1 MERPYILHM
10 ITPVKNLSPFD
21 VNMAL
26 DAGWDHAIGYVDV
39 ETDEVQALI
48 QDAIFS
54 RGPAGAKR
62 TGVFLG
68 GRDVHLV
75 MDMLKTCQVSMV
87 PPFET
92 SCFADPSGAFTTA
105 AGMMACVEQGLK
117 DQFDTDLADKHVVI
131 MGGTGP
137 VGSTAAILAAKSG
150 AHVQIMGRQKEKSEM
165 VADLCNRE
173 YGGGTTDIQGEAN
186 DRVGEVT
193 KNADVILA
201 AVAAGVQVISTEHI
215 KSASALKVVADVN
228 AVPPSGIAG
237 LDAMDDCKT
246 VEGSPSG
253 AVGIGALVIGNVK
266 YQTQSRLLQE
276 MRDTDKPVYLH
287 FEHAFE
293 IARGIKRG

>member
-26 DAGWDHAIGYVDV
+26 DAGWDHAIGYVNV

-165 VADLCNRE
+165 IADLCNRE

-201 AVAAGVQVISTEHI
+201 AVAAGVQVISAEHI

-246 VEGSPSG
+246 VEASPSG

>member
-26 DAGWDHAIGYVDV
+26 DAGWDHAIGYVNV

-186 DRVGEVT
+186 ERVGEVT

-201 AVAAGVQVISTEHI
+201 AVAAGVQVISAEHI

>member
-1 MERPYILHM
+1 MEKPYILHM
-10 ITPVKNLSPFD
+10 ITPAKNLSPFD

-26 DAGWDHAIGYVDV
+26 DAGWDNTVGYTSV
-39 ETDEVQALI
+39 ETDEVEALI

-62 TGVFLG
+62 TGMFLG
-68 GRDVHLV
+68 GRDMHLA
-75 MDMLKTCQVSMV
+75 MGMLKICESSMV

-117 DQFDTDLADKHVVI
+117 EKFDTDLRGKHVVI

-137 VGSTAAILAAKSG
+137 VGSAAAVLAATAG
-150 AHVQIMGRQKEKSEM
+150 ADVQIMGRKKEKSEQ
-165 VADLCNRE
+165 VAELCNRE
-173 YGGGTTDIQGEAN
+173 YGDGTTGIRGEAN
-186 DRVGEVT
+186 SMIGEVA
-193 KNADVILA
+193 KSADVILA
-201 AVAAGVQVISTEHI
+201 AVAAGVQVVSEEHI

-237 LDAMDDCKT
+237 LDAMDDCKV
-246 VEGSPSG
+246 VEGSCSG

-266 YQTQSRLLQE
+266 YQTQHRLLRE
-276 MRDTDKPVYLH
+276 MRAADKPVFLH
-287 FEHAFE
+287 FGHAFG
-293 IARGIKRG
+293 IAREIKRG

>member
-1 MERPYILHM
+1 M
-10 ITPVKNLSPFD
+10 ITPAKNLSPFD

-26 DAGWDHAIGYVDV
+26 DAGWDNTVGYTNV
-39 ETDEVQALI
+39 ETDEVEALI

-68 GRDVHLV
+68 GRDMHLV
-75 MDMLKTCQVSMV
+75 MGMLKICESSMV

-117 DQFDTDLADKHVVI
+117 EKFDTDLKGKHVVI

-137 VGSTAAILAAKSG
+137 VGSAAAVLAAKAG
-150 AHVQIMGRQKEKSEM
+150 ADVQIMGRKKEKSEQ
-165 VADLCNRE
+165 VAELCNRE
-173 YGGGTTDIQGEAN
+173 YGDGETGIRGEAN
-186 DRVGEVT
+186 SMIGEVA
-193 KNADVILA
+193 KSADVILA
-201 AVAAGVQVISTEHI
+201 AVAAGVQVISEEHI
-215 KSASALKVVADVN
+215 KSASELKVVADVN

-237 LDAMDDCKT
+237 LDAMDDCKA
-246 VEGSPSG
+246 VEGSSSG

-266 YQTQSRLLQE
+266 YQTQHRLLQE
-276 MRDTDKPVYLH
+276 MRAADKPVFLH
-287 FEHAFE
+287 FEHAFGMAKE
-293 IARGIKRG
+293 IKRG

>member
-1 MERPYILHM
+1 M
-10 ITPVKNLSPFD
+10 ITPAKNLSPFD

-26 DAGWDHAIGYVDV
+26 DAGWDNTVGYTNV
-39 ETDEVQALI
+39 ETDEVEALI

-68 GRDVHLV
+68 GRDMHLV
-75 MDMLKTCQVSMV
+75 MGMLKICESSMV

-117 DQFDTDLADKHVVI
+117 ERFDTDLKGKHVVI

-137 VGSTAAILAAKSG
+137 VGSAAAVLAAKAG
-150 AHVQIMGRQKEKSEM
+150 ADVQIMGRKKEKSEQ
-165 VADLCNRE
+165 VAELCNRE
-173 YGGGTTDIQGEAN
+173 YGEGTTGIRGEAN
-186 DRVGEVT
+186 SMIGEVA
-193 KNADVILA
+193 KSADVILA
-201 AVAAGVQVISTEHI
+201 AVAAGVQVISEEHI

-237 LDAMDDCKT
+237 LDAMDDCKAI
-246 VEGSPSG
+246 EGSSSG

-266 YQTQSRLLQE
+266 YQTQHRLLRE
-276 MRDTDKPVYLH
+276 MRAADKPVFLH
-287 FEHAFE
+287 FEHAFGMAKE
-293 IARGIKRG
+293 IKRG

>member
-1 MERPYILHM
+1 M
-10 ITPVKNLSPFD
+10 ITPAKNLSPFD

-26 DAGWDHAIGYVDV
+26 DAGWDNTVGYTNV
-39 ETDEVQALI
+39 ETDEVEALI

-68 GRDVHLV
+68 GRDMHLV
-75 MDMLKTCQVSMV
+75 MGMLKICESSMV

-117 DQFDTDLADKHVVI
+117 EKFDTDLEGKHVVI

-137 VGSTAAILAAKSG
+137 VGSAAAVLAAKAG
-150 AHVQIMGRQKEKSEM
+150 ADVQIMGRKKEKSEQ
-165 VADLCNRE
+165 VAELCNRE
-173 YGGGTTDIQGEAN
+173 YGDGTTGIRGEAN
-186 DRVGEVT
+186 SMIGEVA
-193 KNADVILA
+193 KSADVILA
-201 AVAAGVQVISTEHI
+201 AVAAGVQVISEEHI

-237 LDAMDDCKT
+237 LDAMDDCKA
-246 VEGSPSG
+246 VEGSGSG

-266 YQTQSRLLQE
+266 YQTQHRLLLE
-276 MRDTDKPVYLH
+276 MRAADKPVFLH
-287 FEHAFE
+287 FEHAFA
-293 IARGIKRG
+293 IAKEIKRG